1 MKLYPIT
8 TSRLQ
13 LLESGQFINRL
24 ITDFDNSGLEAS
36 TDAEFKLQLEE
47 LRKQSPIYNDALMQ
61 IKAQAETEELVA
73 LDLRRDHK
81 FSSLRRA
88 LSAYEFTDSPQ
99 ERSAYLE
106 LSVILRK
113 YNDIEKSNYEAESL
127 GIEKVAKEFRQA
139 KDAASEVLVL
149 NRFVDQLEEANNA
162 FKTMFNK
169 RSSETISTE
178 TYDTKELRKNIF
190 DTYKELA
197 EYSLAIA
204 KRKKT
209 VPFYITLIDI
219 LNTGR
224 EYYADILARRAA
236 INKRDD
242 A

>member
-1 MKLYPIT
+1 
-8 TSRLQ
+8 
-13 LLESGQFINRL
+13 
-24 ITDFDNSGLEAS
+24 
-36 TDAEFKLQLEE
+36 
-47 LRKQSPIYNDALMQ
+47 MQ